1 MESIRKIYKTG
12 LGPSSSHT
20 MGPRFAAE
28 KFRAKNDAASVI
40 RITLYGSLA
49 ATGKGHLTD
58 QVLRDSFPEDVVKI
72 IWEKD
77 TVLPQ
82 HPNGM
87 KFEALDKEGTLLDE
101 WTVFSVGGGDIEDE
115 ETKLQKVDKYPHS
128 KMTDILKWCQQN
140 GRTLWE
146 YVEIHEGEAIWEFL
160 AKVWETMKES
170 IARGLEHE
178 GVLPGILHLPRK
190 ASSYHTKAKS
200 AAGTL
205 QKRGLIFAYA
215 LAVSEENAG
224 GGTIVTAPTC
234 GSCGVVPAVLYHVQ
248 NTYDFSDTK
257 IIHALATAALIGNL
271 VKENAS
277 ISGAQVGC
285 QGEVGTA
292 CSMAAGAAAQLFGAT
307 PSQVEYAAEMGIEHH
322 LGLTCDPVAGLVQ
335 IPCIERNAIGAG
347 RAMDACAYALL
358 SDGNHRVSFDKT
370 CLAMKETGH
379 DLPDIYKETSEG
391 GLALLIK

>member
-1 MESIRKIYKTG
+1 MESIRKIYKIG

-28 KFRAKNDAASVI
+28 KFRNKNDAATQI

-58 QVLRDSFPEDVVKI
+58 KVLRESFPEDKVKI
-72 IWEKD
+72 VWEKD

-87 KFEALDKEGTLLDE
+87 KFEAFDNQNNLLDE

-115 ETKLQKVDKYPHS
+115 ELKAQNVQVYPHT

-146 YVEIHEGEAIWEFL
+146 YVEIHEGEQIWDFL
-160 AKVWETMKES
+160 SEVWNSMKAS
-170 IARGLEHE
+170 ILRGLEQE

-190 ASSYHTKAKS
+190 ASSYYIKAKS
-200 AAGTL
+200 SAGTL
-205 QKRGLIFAYA
+205 QKRGLVFAYA

-248 NTYDFSDTK
+248 NTYEFSDIK
-257 IIHALATAALIGNL
+257 ILRALATAALIGNL

-307 PSQVEYAAEMGIEHH
+307 PTQVEYAAEMGLEHH

-358 SDGNHRVSFDKT
+358 SDGHHRVSFDKT

>member
-170 IARGLEHE
+170 IARGL
-178 GVLPGILHLPRK
+178 
-190 ASSYHTKAKS
+190 
-200 AAGTL
+200 
-205 QKRGLIFAYA
+205 
-215 LAVSEENAG
+215 
-224 GGTIVTAPTC
+224 
-234 GSCGVVPAVLYHVQ
+234 
-248 NTYDFSDTK
+248 
-257 IIHALATAALIGNL
+257 
-271 VKENAS
+271 
-277 ISGAQVGC
+277 
-285 QGEVGTA
+285 
-292 CSMAAGAAAQLFGAT
+292 
-307 PSQVEYAAEMGIEHH
+307 
-322 LGLTCDPVAGLVQ
+322 
-335 IPCIERNAIGAG
+335 
-347 RAMDACAYALL
+347 
-358 SDGNHRVSFDKT
+358 
-370 CLAMKETGH
+370 
-379 DLPDIYKETSEG
+379 
-391 GLALLIK
+391 